1 VRRIVLYGAT
11 GYTGRLVAAA
21 LVSAKARPV
30 LAGRSG
36 QNLAAL
42 GAQLGKGL
50 DTAVADAADP
60 EALLNLF
67 QPDDVVV
74 NTAGPFSRI
83 GTPVV
88 EAAIQRRATYIDSAG
103 EPSFLRTVHETIG
116 PAAAEAEVAVVPGSA
131 YEYAAG
137 SLAAA
142 LAIDGISKAV
152 RVDIGYFAMGDLRKM
167 TSAGTKASAGAAAVQ
182 LGFAWRRG
190 ELVTV
195 PPADQ
200 IRMFA
205 VNGEQRPG
213 LSFGG
218 LEHLTLPKTFPWLR
232 EVGVYVAGPGSE
244 RLARI
249 TRTFGGLAYKTPGLP
264 ATVRWLTSLP
274 RNKAGPDEAERAAA
288 GALVIATASDDEGRE
303 LRTVKLGGTN
313 PYTFSGRFLAW
324 AALRAATIGI
334 DGKGALGPLEA
345 FGGTAQLRAGVK
357 SAGLTVTQ

>member
-11 GYTGRLVAAA
+11 GYTGKLVATA
-21 LVSAKARPV
+21 LVSARARPV

-42 GAQLGKGL
+42 GVQLGKGL
-50 DTAVADAADP
+50 DTAIADAADP
-60 EALLNLF
+60 EALLNLIK
-67 QPDDVVV
+67 PGDVVV
-74 NTAGPFSRI
+74 NTAGPFTRI

-88 EAAIQRRATYIDSAG
+88 EAAIQRGATYIDSAG
-103 EPSFLRTVHETIG
+103 EPSFLRSVHDTMG
-116 PAAAEAEVAVVPGSA
+116 PAAAEAGVAVIPGAA
-131 YEYAAG
+131 YEYSAG

-142 LAIDGISKAV
+142 LAINGIEAAV
-152 RVDIGYFAMGDLRKM
+152 RVDIGYFALGNIRKM
-167 TSAGTKASAGAAAVQ
+167 TSAGTKASVGVVAVE
-182 LGFAWRRG
+182 LGFAWRGG

-205 VNGEQRPG
+205 VNGAQRPA
-213 LSFGG
+213 LSFGA

-232 EVGVYVAGPGSE
+232 EVGVYVGGTRSE
-244 RLARI
+244 RLARL
-249 TRTFGGLAYKTPGLP
+249 TRKFGGLAYKTPGVP

-274 RNKAGPDEAERAAA
+274 RNKEGPDEAERATT

-303 LRTVKLGGTN
+303 LRTVKLSGTN

-345 FGGTAQLRAGVK
+345 FGGPAQLRAGVK
-357 SAGLTVTQ
+357 SAGLVIE